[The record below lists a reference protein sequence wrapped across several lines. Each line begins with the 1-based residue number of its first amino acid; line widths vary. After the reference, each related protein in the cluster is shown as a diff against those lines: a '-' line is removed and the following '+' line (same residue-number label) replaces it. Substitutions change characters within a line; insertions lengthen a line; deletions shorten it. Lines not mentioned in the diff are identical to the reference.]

1 MPVSFERED
10 FKLAKKQYEL
20 IADCLAGETQ
30 VKTRRQFYL
39 PHPAAYDPSKD
50 AKNRYDAYLR
60 RAVFYNV
67 TNRTMRGMQGQIFA
81 REPVAEVPDAL
92 DAVLADATGL
102 GVSVN
107 QLAEEGVAYNLAY
120 GRGGFLV
127 DFPPATEGGYS
138 RADVAAGRVRP
149 YINVYKAQEI
159 INWRT
164 AVMDGVDKL
173 SLVVLAEP
181 YEIVVDTFAVRIGKL
196 YRVFRLVDG
205 VVEAS
210 IYTHESGTPSF
221 VYRPTKPNGE
231 PWSVIPFGF
240 FGSVNNDPK
249 IDYAPLYDMASL
261 NIAHYRNSADYEES
275 SFLAGQP
282 TPVFSGLTEHWV
294 KEVLK
299 GEIVLGSR
307 AAVALPEGANAQLLQ
322 AEPNTM
328 PFEAM
333 QHKERQ
339 MVALGA
345 KLVEQAAV
353 QRTATEAGIE
363 SASENSVLSTIAK
376 NTGAAMR
383 QALLWAH
390 EFIAP
395 VTPEIERDFKY
406 TLNTDFQLAKLT
418 PDERRTII
426 EEWQKGA
433 ITFTEMR
440 AVLRKGGVATL
451 DDAAARAEI
460 QQDMLDL
467 MGDAGDDDDDD
478 NQNSGGGDE

>member
-1 MPVSFERED
+1 MPVNFERED
-10 FKLAKKQYEL
+10 YRKAKKQYDL
-20 IADCLAGETQ
+20 ISDCLDGETQ
-30 VKTRRQFYL
+30 VKYRKQHYL
-39 PHPAAYDPSKD
+39 PHPMASSTSPEAMT
-50 AKNRYDAYLR
+50 RYSAYLT

-81 REPVAEVPDAL
+81 RDPVAEVPDAL
-92 DAVLADATGL
+92 NPVLADATGL
-102 GVSVN
+102 GVSAL
-107 QLAEEGVAYNLAY
+107 QIAQEGTAYAISY

-127 DFPPATEGGYS
+127 DFPPAPEGGHS
-138 RADVAAGRVRP
+138 RADIAAGRVRP
-149 YINVYKAQEI
+149 YINVYKAAEI

-164 AVMDGVDKL
+164 SVMDGVDKL
-173 SLVVLAEP
+173 TLLVLTEP
-181 YEIVVDTFAVRIGKL
+181 YEIEQDSFSVRIGKM
-196 YRVFRLVDG
+196 YRAYRLVEG
-205 VVEAS
+205 VCVAQVW
-210 IYTHESGTPSF
+210 THENGTPSF
-221 VYRPTKPNGE
+221 TYTPTKPDGS
-231 PWSVIPFGF
+231 PWNIIPFAF

-275 SFLAGQP
+275 SFMAGQP
-282 TPVFSGLTEHWV
+282 TPVFAGLTEHWV
-294 KEVLK
+294 NEVLK

-307 AAVALPEGANAQLLQ
+307 AAVPLPAGASAQLLQ

-345 KLVEQAAV
+345 KLVEQSGV

-363 SASENSVLSTIAK
+363 TASENSVLSTISH
-376 NTGAAMR
+376 NVGAAMR

-395 VTPEIERDFKY
+395 VTPEIEADFKY
-406 TLNTDFQLAKLT
+406 SLNSDFQLAKLT
-418 PDERRTII
+418 PDERRTVI
-426 EEWQKGA
+426 EEWVKGA
-433 ITFTEMR
+433 VSFSEMR

-451 DDAAARAEI
+451 DDNAARLEI
-460 QQDMLDL
+460 AQDSLDL
-467 MGDAGDDDDDD
+467 MGDAGDDDDDATR
-478 NQNSGGGDE
+478 NPGDDE